1 MAPMFYLLNYQHD
14 LSIYF
19 IKCRVLAYGSMFAD
33 AAKHCGPSVDPHKQ
47 ARKKIACHLFSH
59 LARIII
65 QKNGTYALPPKLST

>member
-33 AAKHCGPSVDPHKQ
+33 AAKPCGPSVNLHKQ
-47 ARKKIACHLFSH
+47 ARKKIACHLS
-59 LARIII
+59 RILL
-65 QKNGTYALPPKLST
+65 QNKWGLYSTS